1 MVTMLIQMLMSSRS
15 IGLLLAVVII
25 SGSAC
30 GRFDVLTPA
39 VIGFASEEANKVSE
53 ELINP
58 PPEELGAVSVIVER
72 AGYNSE
78 PHYSPDLDALVFVS
92 EEGGS
97 RDIWRIARDGSG
109 LTQLTAFSGEETAPG
124 LEFYGEYHCIHFR
137 FTQQP
142 GNLDDD
148 KYRIESAGGY
158 VRFRQ

>member
-78 PHYSPDLDALVFVS
+78 PTIH
-92 EEGGS
+92 
-97 RDIWRIARDGSG
+97 RI
-109 LTQLTAFSGEETAPG
+109 LTLSYLYPKRAEAGISGELRATVPG
-124 LEFYGEYHCIHFR
+124 
-137 FTQQP
+137 
-142 GNLDDD
+142 
-148 KYRIESAGGY
+148 
-158 VRFRQ
+158 